1 MKGNKGRSAK
11 GKSGRGIPAPAVPLV
26 TLEPEVGLALEP
38 LTPAFL
44 LKTLGDL
51 KVPTIALPAEVLT
64 VDGRTAMGRIFVPAS
79 AHNHDGPMR
88 AEEWMNEPT
97 DFFPFLAD
105 DAETPVLLNRHEV
118 QVLTVPAHADAG
130 DVIEGEGGPAEPQV
144 VVDCRGRLLSGTIV
158 IDMPEEHRRVLDVL
172 NRPGR
177 FLTLRDGARHH
188 LVQKDRI
195 TRVQETRKE

>member
-1 MKGNKGRSAK
+1 MKRSPGRSTK
-11 GKSGRGIPAPAVPLV
+11 GKNGGGHPAPAVPLV
-26 TLEPEVGLALEP
+26 NLEPEVGLALEP

-44 LKTLGDL
+44 LKSVGDL
-51 KVPTIALPAEVLT
+51 RVPTIAIPAEVLT
-64 VDGRTAMGRIFVPAS
+64 VDGRTATGRIFVPAS

-88 AEEWMNEPT
+88 AEEWMNEAA

-105 DAETPVLLNRHEV
+105 DAEAPVLLNRHEV
-118 QVLTVPAHADAG
+118 LVLTIPAHADAG
-130 DVIEGEGGPAEPQV
+130 DVVPEGLEPQV
-144 VVDCRGRLLSGTIV
+144 VVDCRGRRLSGTVV
-158 IDMPEEHRRVLDVL
+158 IDMPEEHRRVLDYL

>member
-1 MKGNKGRSAK
+1 MKRSKAPK
-11 GKSGRGIPAPAVPLV
+11 ARGKSGRGSAPAPIPLV
-26 TLEPEVGLALEP
+26 NLEPEVGLALEP

-44 LKTLGDL
+44 LKSLGDL
-51 KVPTIALPAEVLT
+51 RVPTIALPAEVLT
-64 VDGRTAMGRIFVPAS
+64 VDGRTATGRIFVPAS

-88 AEEWMNEPT
+88 AEEWMNEAA

-105 DAETPVLLNRHEV
+105 DAEAPVLLNRHEV

-130 DVIEGEGGPAEPQV
+130 DVIEGGGGVLQPEV
-144 VVDCRGRLLSGTIV
+144 VIDCRGRLLTGTIV
-158 IDMPEEHRRVLDVL
+158 IDMPEEHRRLLDVL

-188 LVQKDRI
+188 LVQKNRI